1 MSKIF
6 ALVTLLI
13 CILNGCQTIR
23 EKASGPEFE
32 NAKLT
37 AIIKAQLAREDQATL
52 QAVTVDVNDGVAKLK
67 GTVSSA
73 EKKAKAEEIARKVD
87 GGKRWST
94 TWRSSPDSQKI
105 ASAFFFQIRRQI
117 SVAEVRIVRTG
128 EGWFRRPTPVFWRP
142 RLGLRLQ
149 SLEVRS
155 SNDFD
160 SAFEAALRER
170 AQALAVSP
178 EPLISTAL
186 EEYRGVRG

>member
-52 QAVTVDVNDGVAKLK
+52 QAVTVDIGDDGVVKLK

-73 EKKAKAEEIARKVD
+73 EKKAKAEEITRKVS
-87 GGKRWST
+87 GVK
-94 TWRSSPDSQKI
+94 
-105 ASAFFFQIRRQI
+105 
-117 SVAEVRIVRTG
+117 SVVNN
-128 EGWFRRPTPVFWRP
+128 
-142 RLGLRLQ
+142 
-149 SLEVRS
+149 LEVK
-155 SNDFD
+155 
-160 SAFEAALRER
+160 
-170 AQALAVSP
+170 P
-178 EPLISTAL
+178 
-186 EEYRGVRG
+186 